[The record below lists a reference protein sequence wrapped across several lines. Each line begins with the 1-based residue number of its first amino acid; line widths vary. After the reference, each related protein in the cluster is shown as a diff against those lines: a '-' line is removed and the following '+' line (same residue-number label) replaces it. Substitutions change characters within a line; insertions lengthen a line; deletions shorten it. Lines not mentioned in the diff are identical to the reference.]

1 MAHFFAEHECAKC
14 SVEYGVYVK
23 LGKNSSLVIICLY
36 VDDLP
41 VTGNDS
47 IETERFKVLMKSEF
61 EMIDLGKL
69 T

>member
-1 MAHFFAEHECAKC
+1 MTEHEYVKC

-23 LGKNSSLVIICLY
+23 SRKCLY